1 MFATLRR
8 RGYVHILPRP
18 PPKFK
23 APLSLE
29 THYFQWV
36 LGSVGY

>member
-1 MFATLRR
+1 MFATAKR

-23 APLSLE
+23 AYLGLE
-29 THYFQWV
+29 TLYLQGF
-36 LGSVGY
+36 LGFFGH